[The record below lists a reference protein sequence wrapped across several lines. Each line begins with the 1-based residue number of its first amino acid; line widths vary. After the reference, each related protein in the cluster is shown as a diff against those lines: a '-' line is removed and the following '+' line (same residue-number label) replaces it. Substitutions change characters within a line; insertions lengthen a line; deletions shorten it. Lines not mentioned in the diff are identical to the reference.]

1 MKQSSS
7 KEQDRK
13 EERKIFYQDFKCAI
27 CLEIVTDPHII
38 PECCHRFCG
47 SCIKESIQWH
57 NECPT
62 CREYVSTKRSLR
74 KDELIGKLLDRL
86 QQLEKENEDLRS
98 KLEMS
103 EDKNLPLNQPFSSDD
118 ENEDESDQHSIE
130 IFRTDSVEHDDNM
143 EHESGQELQPEPVG
157 AAIVRHEYGNK
168 FEERLADL
176 QRFKKKHGHCNVPKR
191 YKENKSLGNWCC
203 RIR

>member
-1 MKQSSS
+1 MNIEIGESRELRRSSRKRSRVHHEDDCSTSRESRKARKIQQLRMKQSSS

-62 CREYVSTKRSLR
+62 CRQQISTKRSLR
-74 KDELIGKLLDRL
+74 KDELIG
-86 QQLEKENEDLRS
+86 DL
-98 KLEMS
+98 K
-103 EDKNLPLNQPFSSDD
+103 
-118 ENEDESDQHSIE
+118 
-130 IFRTDSVEHDDNM
+130 
-143 EHESGQELQPEPVG
+143 
-157 AAIVRHEYGNK
+157 
-168 FEERLADL
+168 ADL
-176 QRFKKKHGHCNVPKR
+176 D
-191 YKENKSLGNWCC
+191 L
-203 RIR
+203 